1 MQEEVKASQGA
12 GDSPEDAGGSFPRRR
27 IRLGAIIALAA
38 AAGIITWVAIER
50 RDNSSSTSTTTATKG
65 PVAASHPPVGL
76 SAGGLRTVARRVK
89 QPIYWAGPKKGY
101 IYELTRLSNGRIY
114 VRYLPPGVKVGDKRA
129 QFLIVA
135 TYPFPGALTAL
146 KKVSHGK
153 GIALRGGGM
162 ALVDATYPKSVHV
175 GFPGVNYEIEVYDPS
190 PKRSLEVAS
199 SGEVQRAG

>member
-1 MQEEVKASQGA
+1 MQEEVKAEETGGPSEGA
-12 GDSPEDAGGSFPRRR
+12 GGPFRRRR
-27 IRLGAIIALAA
+27 IRLGAVIALAA
-38 AAGIITWVAIER
+38 AAGIIAWVAIER
-50 RDNSSSTSTTTATKG
+50 RDNSSSTSTTTAGTQG
-65 PVAASHPPVGL
+65 PIAASHPAVGL
-76 SAGGLRTVARRVK
+76 SAGGLRTVARGVK

-129 QFLIVA
+129 QFLIIA
-135 TYPFPGALTAL
+135 TYPFPGALTGL
-146 KKVSHGK
+146 KQVSHGK

-190 PKRSLEVAS
+190 PKRSLDVAS
-199 SGEVQRAG
+199 SGEVQRVG